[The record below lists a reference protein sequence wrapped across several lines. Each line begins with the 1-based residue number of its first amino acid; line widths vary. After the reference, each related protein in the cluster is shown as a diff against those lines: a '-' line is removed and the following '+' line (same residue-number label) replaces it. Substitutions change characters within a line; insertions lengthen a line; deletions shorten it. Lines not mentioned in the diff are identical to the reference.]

1 MGPTLAQHFRAEL
14 DRARRSA
21 SLVEAWG
28 ALERAHVLSQRH
40 AWPHV
45 RVHLLMIAN
54 AWRRRDLGE
63 VAGQIP
69 RILLAAPG
77 TWLGRAPVGNT
88 GGAAVGI
95 FQPMPIA
102 EDLQRIL
109 DAD

>member
-1 MGPTLAQHFRAEL
+1 MGIFFNAGRSRANCS
-14 DRARRSA
+14 RSCA
-21 SLVEAWG
+21 
-28 ALERAHVLSQRH
+28 VLS
-40 AWPHV
+40 
-45 RVHLLMIAN
+45 AN